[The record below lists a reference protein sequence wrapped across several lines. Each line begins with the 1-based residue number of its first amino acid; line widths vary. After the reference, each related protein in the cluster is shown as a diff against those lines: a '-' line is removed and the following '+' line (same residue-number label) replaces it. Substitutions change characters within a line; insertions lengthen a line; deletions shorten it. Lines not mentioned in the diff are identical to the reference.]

1 MDPDASTPRCDEEDP
16 GRLQH
21 VTIHGHDVVDR
32 SAGDGSVVLLVHGM
46 AGSSATWG
54 ARHAGPGQA
63 VQGVVAPDLLGHGE
77 SAKPPTEYSLGTHAN
92 GLRDLL
98 NALGHERATCVG
110 QSFGGGVVMQMAYQF
125 PERCERL
132 VLVSSGGLGPEV
144 NFLLRARSI
153 PGADQVLSL
162 ACAPRAQEA
171 ASRVAT
177 WLRRVG
183 IRADPAGEE
192 VWRSYTSLADADSRR
207 AFFRTLRAVI
217 DLNGQTV
224 GAGNRLYLAAHI
236 PTLIVW
242 CGRDPLIPVRHALTA
257 DAAIPGSRLEI
268 FEGVGHYPHCEA
280 PARFVEILVDFIVS
294 TEPAEVSERRWHE
307 LFQTRPCWRS

>member
-1 MDPDASTPRCDEEDP
+1 MMDLDASAPRRHEEHP
-16 GRLQH
+16 VRPQH
-21 VTIHGHDVVDR
+21 VAIHGHDVAYR
-32 SAGDGSVVLLVHGM
+32 TAGDGPVVLLVHGM

-54 ARHAGPGQA
+54 HVIPALAERFT
-63 VQGVVAPDLLGHGE
+63 VVAPDLLGHGD
-77 SAKPPTEYSLGTHAN
+77 SARPRTEYSLGTHAN

-98 NALGHERATCVG
+98 NALGHVAATCVG

-144 NFLLRARSI
+144 NFLLRALSA
-153 PGADQVLSL
+153 PGAEQVLSL
-162 ACAPRAQEA
+162 ACAPRMQEA

-183 IRADPAGEE
+183 VRAGPAGEE
-192 VWRSYTSLADADSRR
+192 VWRSYASLADADSRR

-224 GAGNRLYLAAHI
+224 GASNRLYLAAHI

-242 CGRDPLIPVRHALTA
+242 GARDPLIPVRHAITA
-257 DAAIPGSRLEI
+257 HEAIPGSRLEV

-280 PARFVEILVDFIVS
+280 PARFVEVLLDFIAS
-294 TEPAEVSERRWHE
+294 TEPAETSDRSWRD
-307 LFQTRPCWRS
+307 LLQTRE